1 MHVEYT
7 GEGASQL
14 ESDSYSLAAS
24 FCCLER
30 FTIAGKGPAVEAF
43 PRWPLDVAGGWL
55 STLSMLVAAE
65 AHEKF
70 TRELS
75 DTSLESHRR
84 DCGEGKGRRTVEPT
98 GIGGV

>member
-43 PRWPLDVAGGWL
+43 PRWPLDVVGGWL
-55 STLSMLVAAE
+55 SSLSMLVAAG

-70 TRELS
+70 TRVNFRIHLS
-75 DTSLESHRR
+75 SLT
-84 DCGEGKGRRTVEPT
+84 GEIAAKGRVGERSSQLA
-98 GIGGV
+98 